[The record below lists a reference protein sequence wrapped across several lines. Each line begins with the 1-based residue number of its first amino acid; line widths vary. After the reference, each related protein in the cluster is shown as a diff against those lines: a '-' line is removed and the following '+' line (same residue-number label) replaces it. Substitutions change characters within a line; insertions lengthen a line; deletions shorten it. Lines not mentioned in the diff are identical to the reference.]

1 MATFT
6 QSTTSP
12 PIFYGQL
19 MSQGIF
25 PALNEE
31 FRNRL
36 TSQYTPFNYSGQRV
50 ADFNP
55 DQELAF
61 EIARQGVGSYL
72 PSMTAASN
80 MLGGAINTGSNLI
93 QTGVQQGVSGTQ
105 EAQDILRSMSGGFD
119 PTDTT
124 RFFNPYEDA
133 VVDQTLS
140 DIQDQF
146 SVSANQLNNQ
156 AIRSGAFGGS
166 RANLLQGELAERFGR
181 GAAQAVGGLRRQG
194 FSDAMRNAQLAFR
207 GRGTVAGGL
216 GSLSGNLANIGIGG
230 GGELIN
236 TASRGVGNFANINTG
251 IYNLMG
257 GDINR
262 LSSLGAQQQGQT
274 QRGLDIDFAN
284 YVGSIGYPTSVIR
297 DFGGIAAGLA
307 PTLGSNV
314 FQQVDERGTESGNK
328 FMQLA
333 GTGLQLY
340 GLAKD
345 AGIVGSGS

>member
-6 QSTTSP
+6 QATTSP
-12 PIFYGQL
+12 PIFYGEL

-36 TSQYTPFNYSGQRV
+36 SSQYTPFNYSGQRI

-61 EIARQGVGSYL
+61 DIARQGVGSYL

-80 MLGGAINTGSNLI
+80 TLGDALNTGSNLI
-93 QTGVQQGVSGTQ
+93 QTGIQQGVSGTE
-105 EAQDILRSMSGGFD
+105 EAQDILRSMAGGFD
-119 PTDTT
+119 PTDTA

-140 DIQDQF
+140 DIGEKF
-146 SVSANQLNNQ
+146 SSASNLLSRG
-156 AIRSGAFGGS
+156 AISSGAFGGS
-166 RANLLQGELAERFGR
+166 RARIAQEDLAERFGR
-181 GAAQAVGGLRRQG
+181 GAAEAVGGIRRQG
-194 FSDAMRNAQLAFR
+194 FSDAMRNAQSAFR

-216 GSLSGNLANIGIGG
+216 GSLGGNLANIGIGG

-236 TASRGVGNFANINTG
+236 TIGRGVGNFANINTG

-262 LSSLGAQQQGQT
+262 LSSLGAQQQGQV
-274 QRGLDIDFAN
+274 QRGLDIDYGN

-297 DFGGIAAGLA
+297 DFSGIAQGLA

-314 FQQVDERGTESGNK
+314 YQQVDERNTPTNNK

-345 AGIVGSGS
+345 AGIVGGGS

>member
-19 MSQGIF
+19 MSQGVF

-55 DQELAF
+55 DQQLAF
-61 EIARQGVGSYL
+61 DIARQGVGSYI

-80 MLGGAINTGSNLI
+80 MLGGALNTGSNLI

-119 PTDTT
+119 PTDTA

-146 SVSANQLNNQ
+146 SVSSNQLNNQ

-166 RANLLQGELAERFGR
+166 RANLLQGELAEKFGR

-194 FSDAMRNAQLAFR
+194 FSDAMRNAQLAVR

-262 LSSLGAQQQGQT
+262 LSSLGAQQQGQA
-274 QRGLDIDFAN
+274 QRGLDIDYAN

-297 DFGGIAAGLA
+297 DFGGIAASLA

-314 FQQVDERGTESGNK
+314 YQQVDERGDESGNK

-345 AGIVGSGS
+345 AGIVGGS

>member
-12 PIFYGQL
+12 PIFYGEL

-36 TSQYTPFNYSGQRV
+36 TSDFTPFNYSGQRI

-55 DQELAF
+55 DQQLAF
-61 EIARQGVGSYL
+61 DIARQGVGSYL

-80 MLGGAINTGSNLI
+80 MLGGALNTGSNLI
-93 QTGVQQGVSGTQ
+93 QTGIQQGVSGTQ

-119 PTDTT
+119 PTDTA

-146 SVSANQLNNQ
+146 SVSSNQLNNQ

-236 TASRGVGNFANINTG
+236 RVGRGAGNFANINTG

-297 DFGGIAAGLA
+297 DFSGIAQGLA

-345 AGIVGSGS
+345 AGIVGGS

>member
-6 QSTTSP
+6 QATTSP
-12 PIFYGQL
+12 PIFYGEL

-36 TSQYTPFNYSGQRV
+36 TSDFTPFNYSGQRV

-55 DQELAF
+55 DQQLAF
-61 EIARQGVGSYL
+61 DIARQGVGSYL

-80 MLGGAINTGSNLI
+80 ILGGALNTGSNLI
-93 QTGVQQGVSGTQ
+93 QTGIQQGVSGTQ

-119 PTDTT
+119 PTDTA

-146 SVSANQLNNQ
+146 SISANQLNNQ

-236 TASRGVGNFANINTG
+236 RVGRGAGNFANINTG

-262 LSSLGAQQQGQT
+262 LSSLGAQQQGQA
-274 QRGLDIDFAN
+274 QRGLDIDYGN

-297 DFGGIAAGLA
+297 DFSGIAQGLA

-314 FQQVDERGTESGNK
+314 YQQVDERNDPASNK

-345 AGIVGSGS
+345 AGLVGGS